1 MERERA
7 SFADWALA
15 VVAASTMAV
24 SYVDRQ
30 TLAVVGPTICSV
42 LQISERGFSLLII
55 AFAVAYLAGAPVAG
69 RLVDLLG
76 ARRGLLGAVVGWT
89 FVAALHALVPSF
101 AVLLALRIAL
111 GLAESPSFPGAVQTV
126 QRALPPRQRGL
137 GFGILF
143 CGSSIGAAI
152 AGPLGDYLCKQYGF
166 RVAFVGTAIAGL
178 IWVPAWLVVAFNARA
193 RKLLEVDRKA
203 TDPLAPSV
211 DQAAIAEAAPA
222 APAVPLRELLA
233 KPEILRL
240 VGVVAASAPFLILM
254 MGWAPKYLVAER
266 GLKQG
271 EFGWLTFFPP
281 IIFDV
286 GSIGFGIAAS
296 RLGNAKRAVAPG
308 LLALAALLMTV
319 GAGVPFA
326 LSPASAM
333 AFASVAMAG
342 GAGMYVLATLD
353 ATSRVSP
360 GAVASVGGIGAAAQS
375 IVQIAASAYIG
386 EWLDRYRSYSFLFVS
401 LALWALPGA
410 ALWLLWD
417 PRRRQVEVASVG

>member
-7 SFADWALA
+7 SFAEWALA
-15 VVAASTMAV
+15 ITAASTMAV

-30 TLAVVGPTICSV
+30 TLSVLGPTVSEV
-42 LQISERGFSLLII
+42 LDISPRGFALLLN
-55 AFAVAYLAGAPVAG
+55 AFAIAYLVGAPMAG

-76 ARRGLLGAVVGWT
+76 ARRGLLGAVLAWT

-126 QRALPPRQRGL
+126 QRALPVRQRGL

-152 AGPLGDYLCKQYGF
+152 ASPLADHLCKRYGF
-166 RVAFVGTAIAGL
+166 RTAFIGTSIAGL
-178 IWVPAWLVVAFNARA
+178 AWVPAWLLVAFNARS
-193 RKLLEVDRKA
+193 RRLLDVD
-203 TDPLAPSV
+203 
-211 DQAAIAEAAPA
+211 PA
-222 APAVPLRELLA
+222 AAAESAATPAVPLRELLV

-240 VGVVAASAPFLILM
+240 VAVVAASAPFLNLM
-254 MGWAPKYLVAER
+254 MGWAPKYLVLER

-286 GSIGFGIAAS
+286 GSISFGLAAS
-296 RLGNAKRAVAPG
+296 RFGSSARAVPPA
-308 LLALAALLMTV
+308 LLAVAAVLMTA
-319 GAGVPFA
+319 GAGVPLA
-326 LSPASAM
+326 PTPGAAM

-360 GAVASVGGIGAAAQS
+360 GAVATVGGIGAATQS
-375 IVQIAASAYIG
+375 IVQILANAYIG
-386 EWLDRYRSYSFLFVS
+386 EWVGRYRSYGFVFVS

-410 ALWLLWD
+410 VLWLTWD
-417 PRRRQVEVASVG
+417 PRSKRTVGSAA